1 LLDELREL
9 EPDGAVTTAVALLRV
24 STEKQQLGLD
34 AQRAAIS
41 AYAANHDIEVIAWHT
56 ETVSGGAAFEDRYG
70 LQAAM
75 ADVSSLEASH
85 IIVAKRDRFSRDPL
99 VAMLTERSLE
109 KLGASVVCADG
120 NNETDP
126 ASELIRHILDGVARF
141 ERRMIGLRTKAA
153 LAARRAAG
161 HRLGR
166 PPGIVETEPRKRK
179 QARAT
184 ATN

>member
-1 LLDELREL
+1 MSS
-9 EPDGAVTTAVALLRV
+9 TTAVALLRV
-24 STEKQQLGLD
+24 STEKQHLGLD

-41 AYAANHDIEVIAWHT
+41 AYAAMHGIEVIAWHT
-56 ETVSGGAAFEDRYG
+56 EIVSGGAPFEERYG
-70 LQAAM
+70 LQAASD
-75 ADVSSLEASH
+75 DVARLGAKH
-85 IIVAKRDRFSRDPL
+85 LVVAKRDRFSRDPL

-153 LAARRAAG
+153 LAARKAAG

-166 PPGIVETEPRKRK
+166 PPGIVEDKPRKR
-179 QARAT
+179 RVST
-184 ATN
+184 ATKLPQVDA

>member
-1 LLDELREL
+1 M
-9 EPDGAVTTAVALLRV
+9 TMAVALLRV
-24 STEKQQLGLD
+24 STERQQLGLD

-41 AYAANHDIEVIAWHT
+41 AYAASHDIEVIAWHT
-56 ETVSGGAAFEDRYG
+56 EIVSGGAAFEDRYG

-85 IIVAKRDRFSRDPL
+85 LLVAKRDRFSRDPL

-153 LAARRAAG
+153 LAARKAAG

-166 PPGIVETEPRKRK
+166 PPGIVETEPRKR
-179 QARAT
+179 RTST
-184 ATN
+184 ATKLPQGSVS